1 MTNSVLRVEI
11 DNWREGERLLYTYR
25 KLFAAGNV
33 IYQVSGQTQMR
44 TKDRDR
50 AKLKSVVDSFKVR

>member
-11 DNWREGERLLYTYR
+11 DDWREGDRLLYTYR
-25 KLFAAGNV
+25 KLFVSGNV
-33 IYQVSGQTQMR
+33 ICQVSGQTQMR

-50 AKLKSVVDSFKVR
+50 VKLKNVVESFKLR